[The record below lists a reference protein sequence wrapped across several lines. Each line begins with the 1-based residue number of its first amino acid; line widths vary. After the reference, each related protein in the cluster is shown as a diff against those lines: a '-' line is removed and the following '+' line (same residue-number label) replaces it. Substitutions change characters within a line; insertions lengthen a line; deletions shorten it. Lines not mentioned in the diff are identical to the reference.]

1 MFFGVLLICVWA
13 LASVSALFFPSLVLL
28 DGSWQSIIDNLV
40 EIILI
45 LVLAWQS
52 WKNKKAILETKT
64 KNDVLHTGL
73 EMIQSENEY
82 LREEVKKILKR

>member
-45 LVLAWQS
+45 FALAWQS
-52 WKNKKAILETKT
+52 WKNKKAILESK
-64 KNDVLHTGL
+64 KKSDVLHSGL

>member
-28 DGSWQSIIDNLV
+28 DGTWQSIIDNAV

-52 WKNKKAILETKT
+52 WKNKKAILESKS
-64 KNDVLHTGL
+64 KSDVLHSGL

-82 LREEVKKILKR
+82 LREEIKKILKR